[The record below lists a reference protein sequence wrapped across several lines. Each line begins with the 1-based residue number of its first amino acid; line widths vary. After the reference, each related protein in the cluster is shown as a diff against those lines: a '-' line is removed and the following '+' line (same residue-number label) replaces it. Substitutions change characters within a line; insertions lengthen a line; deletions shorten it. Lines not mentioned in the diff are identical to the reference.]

1 MLVMKNIGIN
11 FIIYIIIIIIII
23 YIIIL
28 LLRFEILQQSTTVH
42 KQPLIAPRQF
52 ETTPAEESI
61 ILANLKLFEL
71 NGFHF
76 LVKEDNLP
84 GSKLLLTTLPFSRKV
99 QFDENDIH
107 EFASLIE
114 NIEYMNGTNNGLSI
128 NESTLNQDIPNLVI
142 KNSDISKLSTLK
154 LPKLVSLFA
163 SRACRTSVMVGTT
176 LSQSDMN
183 KIVTN
188 LSTIDQ
194 PWNCPHGRPTLQ
206 YLVDIKNY
214 NLERFKQREKFTSS

>member
-1 MLVMKNIGIN
+1 
-11 FIIYIIIIIIII
+11 
-23 YIIIL
+23 
-28 LLRFEILQQSTTVH
+28 
-42 KQPLIAPRQF
+42 
-52 ETTPAEESI
+52 
-61 ILANLKLFEL
+61 
-71 NGFHF
+71 
-76 LVKEDNLP
+76 
-84 GSKLLLTTLPFSRKV
+84 
-99 QFDENDIH
+99 
-107 EFASLIE
+107 
-114 NIEYMNGTNNGLSI
+114 MNGTNNILSI

-176 LSQSDMN
+176 LSTSEMS

-214 NLERFKQREKFTSS
+214 NFERLTQREEFTGT